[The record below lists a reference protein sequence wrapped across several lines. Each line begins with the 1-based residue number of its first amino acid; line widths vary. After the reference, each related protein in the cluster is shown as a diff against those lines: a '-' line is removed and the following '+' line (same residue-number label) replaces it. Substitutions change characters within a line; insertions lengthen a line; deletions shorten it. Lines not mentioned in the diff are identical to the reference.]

1 MAINWF
7 IFSAQ
12 IINFL
17 ILIAVLQ
24 HFLYRPII
32 RAMDRREKTIADR
45 LETAKRS
52 QQEAQKEA
60 EHNRQLQ
67 QTFDDQKAERM
78 VQAKAEVEQ
87 TRQTLLQTARAE
99 VEATQVR
106 WQTSM
111 QQQKDSFL
119 LELRHQAVQQ
129 IEQTTR
135 HALTDLANVALEQQI
150 IAMFLQ
156 RLNNLADKD
165 HQVLQDLVAAKQDA
179 IAIHS
184 TFEIPEAE
192 RQTILQTLQPQL
204 PTPVTLQFEITP
216 DLLCGIELR
225 TAGSKLSWSI
235 ESYLEALEENLA
247 AVFDEETNS
256 IDQSRDK
263 DEPGSHDK
271 PGGKDESENHD
282 KPENHDSES
291 HNKPG

>member
-1 MAINWF
+1 VAINWF

-17 ILIAVLQ
+17 ILVAVLQ

-52 QQEAQKEA
+52 QQEAQQEA

-67 QTFDDQKAERM
+67 QTFDDQQADRLA
-78 VQAKAEVEQ
+78 QAKAEVEQ
-87 TRQTLLQTARAE
+87 MRQRLLQAARAD
-99 VEATQVR
+99 VEATQSR
-106 WQTSM
+106 WQTSI

-129 IEQTTR
+129 IEQTIR
-135 HALTDLANVALEQQI
+135 RALADLANVALEQQI

-156 RLNNLADKD
+156 RLGDLAGAD
-165 HQVLQDLVAAKQDA
+165 QPLLQDLVASQQQP
-179 IAIHS
+179 IVIHS
-184 TFEIPEAE
+184 TFEISEAE
-192 RQTILQTLQPQL
+192 RQIVLQTLQPQL
-204 PTPVTLQFEITP
+204 PTPVTLQFAIAP

-235 ESYLEALEENLA
+235 ESYLEALEANLA
-247 AVFDEETNS
+247 AVFDEET
-256 IDQSRDK
+256 DGK
-263 DEPGSHDK
+263 DESRGKDE
-271 PGGKDESENHD
+271 PGGKDE
-282 KPENHDSES
+282 PENHDQPGNPDQPGN
-291 HNKPG
+291 HNNPG